1 MKPKSSNNKIEDIKQ
16 RTSLTLIFSA
26 FVFMILFIAIIISA
40 GVVYLIEVL
49 AGQSATIDTWLVLVL
64 MVGISAVMGYSFSL
78 ILSRFP
84 LTPIN
89 DLINGM
95 NRLAHGD
102 FQARLEFGGIL
113 KNNSTFNE
121 ISDSFNQMAE
131 ELGNT
136 ELLRSDFVNNFS
148 HEFKTPIVSIAGFAK
163 LLRREDLSPEERES
177 YLTVIEEESRRLATL
192 ATNILNLSK
201 IEKQSVL
208 GDKSRF
214 NLSEQIRTTV
224 LLLEDKWARRGIV
237 PVLDF
242 DEVEIEASEELLKE
256 VWVNLLDNAIK
267 YSPNG
272 CEIEV
277 NIRDTGESVSVSV
290 TNIGEPIPDEAK
302 EKIFVKFYQL
312 DESHSGEGNGVGL
325 AVVKR
330 VLELHSGAIEV
341 VSDGGKNTFTVTLPR

>member
-177 YLTVIEEESRRLATL
+177 YLAVIEEESRRLATL

-267 YSPNG
+267 YSPDG

-277 NIRDTGESVSVSV
+277 NISDTGESVSVSV

>member
-1 MKPKSSNNKIEDIKQ
+1 
-16 RTSLTLIFSA
+16 
-26 FVFMILFIAIIISA
+26 
-40 GVVYLIEVL
+40 
-49 AGQSATIDTWLVLVL
+49 

-102 FQARLEFGGIL
+102 FRARLEFGGIL

-201 IEKQSVL
+201 IEKQSVI

-224 LLLEDKWARRGIV
+224 LLLEDKWERRGIV

-267 YSPNG
+267 YSPDG
-272 CEIEV
+272 REIEV
-277 NIRDTGESVSVSV
+277 NISDMGESVSVSV
-290 TNIGEPIPDEAK
+290 TNVGEPIPDEAK

-330 VLELHSGAIEV
+330 VVELHEGDVAV
-341 VSDGGKNTFTVTLPR
+341 VSEGGKNTFTVTLPR

>member
-49 AGQSATIDTWLVLVL
+49 AGQSATIDTWLILVL

>member
-1 MKPKSSNNKIEDIKQ
+1 MTKQKNDKRKEDIKQ

-26 FVFMILFIAIIISA
+26 FVFMILLIAVIIAA
-40 GVVYLIEVL
+40 GAVFLIEAL
-49 AGQSATIDTWLVLVL
+49 AGQTATIDTWLILVL

-78 ILSRFP
+78 ILSIFP

-89 DLINGM
+89 NLINGM
-95 NRLAHGD
+95 NRLAGGD
-102 FQARLEFGGIL
+102 FDARLKFGGIL
-113 KNNSTFNE
+113 SNNSTFNE
-121 ISDSFNQMAE
+121 ISDSFNRMAE

-163 LLRREDLSPEERES
+163 LLRQEDLSDEDRES
-177 YLTVIEEESRRLATL
+177 YLAIIEEESRRLSTL

-201 IEKQSVL
+201 VERQSVV
-208 GDKSRF
+208 GDISCF

-242 DEVEIEASEELLKE
+242 DEVYIEANEELLKE
-256 VWVNLLDNAIK
+256 VWVNLIDNAIK
-267 YSPNG
+267 YSPDG
-272 CEIEV
+272 MEIE
-277 NIRDTGESVSVSV
+277 IRILDTGDSISVSV
-290 TNIGEPIPDEAK
+290 TNTGEEIPEDAR

-312 DESHSGEGNGVGL
+312 DESHSDEGNGVGL

-330 VLELHSGAIEV
+330 VAELHGGGV
-341 VSDGGKNTFTVTLPR
+341 KVDCRDGKNTFTVTLPR

>member
-1 MKPKSSNNKIEDIKQ
+1 MKPGSNNQIEDIKQ
-16 RTSLTLIFSA
+16 RTSLTLVFSA
-26 FVFMILFIAIIISA
+26 FVFMILFIAVIISA

-49 AGQSATIDTWLVLVL
+49 AGQSATIDTWLILVL

-95 NRLAHGD
+95 NRLARGD
-102 FQARLEFGGIL
+102 FRARLEFGGIL

-201 IEKQSVL
+201 IEKQSVI

-224 LLLEDKWARRGIV
+224 LLLEDKWERRGIV
-237 PVLDF
+237 PVLNF

-267 YSPNG
+267 YSPDG
-272 CEIEV
+272 REVEV
-277 NIRDTGESVSVSV
+277 NISDMGESVSVSV
-290 TNIGEPIPDEAK
+290 TNVGEPIPDEAK

-330 VLELHSGAIEV
+330 VVELHEGAVAV
-341 VSDGGKNTFTVTLPR
+341 VSEGGKNTFTVTLPR

>member
-1 MKPKSSNNKIEDIKQ
+1 MKPGRNNKIEDIKQ

-26 FVFMILFIAIIISA
+26 FVFMILFIAVIISA

-49 AGQSATIDTWLVLVL
+49 AGQSATIDTGLILVL

-95 NRLAHGD
+95 NRLARGD
-102 FQARLEFGGIL
+102 FRARLEFGGIL

-201 IEKQSVL
+201 IERQSVI

-267 YSPNG
+267 YSPDG
-272 CEIEV
+272 REIEV
-277 NIRDTGESVSVSV
+277 NISDMGESVSVSV
-290 TNIGEPIPDEAK
+290 TNVGEPIPDEAK

-330 VLELHSGAIEV
+330 VVELHEGAIEV
-341 VSDGGKNTFTVTLPR
+341 LSEGGKNTFTVTLPR

>member
-16 RTSLTLIFSA
+16 RTSLTLVFSA

-49 AGQSATIDTWLVLVL
+49 AGQSATIDTWLILVL

-267 YSPNG
+267 YSPDG

-277 NIRDTGESVSVSV
+277 NISDTGESVSVSV